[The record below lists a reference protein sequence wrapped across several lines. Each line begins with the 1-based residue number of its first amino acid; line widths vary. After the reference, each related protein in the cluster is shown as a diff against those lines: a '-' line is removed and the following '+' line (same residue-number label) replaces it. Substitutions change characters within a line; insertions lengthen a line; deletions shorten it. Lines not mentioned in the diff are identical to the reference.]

1 MDELNFKVFIK
12 KNDDEFK
19 KSPLSDHVTDYY
31 MQYILDTHQFT
42 LFRVRSFDKDT
53 ISATFSVINGYW

>member
-31 MQYILDTHQFT
+31 M
-42 LFRVRSFDKDT
+42 
-53 ISATFSVINGYW
+53 